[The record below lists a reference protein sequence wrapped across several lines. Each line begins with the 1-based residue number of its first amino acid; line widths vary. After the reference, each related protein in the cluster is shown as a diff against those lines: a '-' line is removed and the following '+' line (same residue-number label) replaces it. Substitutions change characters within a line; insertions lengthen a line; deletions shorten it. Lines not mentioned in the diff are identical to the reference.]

1 MVIHGFIYSHKDM
14 KVNKFRIPNIKHFIK
29 GESGGKLSKDKHCS
43 VLILMVNAGKW
54 GVKTKKW
61 MRCQLAIA

>member
-1 MVIHGFIYSHKDM
+1 M